1 MARTRPCVV
10 RFRRTWLVG
19 NASMQKALWSPWH
32 PWRWTSSRVVAKVQE
47 RDNSLVA
54 VHQDNHKRRKCR
66 NHAGGAA
73 NGILIE
79 TAEVKAR
86 ARAKALAEGK
96 EKVSNRNSGCDNSHN
111 RGGNLR
117 RSDHSG
123 SNQARSRVWYH
134 QSSQANATGVVLGDT
149 RRRNVVQSWRCSLVD
164 SKISTTQ
171 RWRH

>member
-10 RFRRTWLVG
+10 QFRRTWLVG
-19 NASMQKALWSPWH
+19 SASMQKALWSPWR
-32 PWRWTSSRVVAKVQE
+32 PWRWTSSRAATKVQE
-47 RDNSLVA
+47 SLVA
-54 VHQDNHKRRKCR
+54 VHQDNHKRRSCHD
-66 NHAGGAA
+66 HAGGAA
-73 NGILIE
+73 NGILTE

-86 ARAKALAEGK
+86 ARAKALAKGK
-96 EKVSNRNSGCDNSHN
+96 AKVSNRNSGRDNSHN

-123 SNQARSRVWYH
+123 SNQVRSRAWHH

-149 RRRNVVQSWRCSLVD
+149 RRKHVVQSWRCSLVD
-164 SKISTTQ
+164 RKISTTQ